1 MRQDNIQVQVC
12 HLQYYKINKTDLKK
26 DHNHERSLTF
36 LNNSALDNWTKNNN
50 TMTEKLF
57 IRLTSALLLLC
68 FTGTSHSE
76 EIHREAPQCTLTPL
90 NNSQTF
96 NLQQF
101 KGKVV
106 YVDFW
111 ASWCGP
117 CAQSFPFMNNLDRDL
132 KDQGLQ
138 VIGVNLDENIDEAKQ
153 FLDKRPASFITAVDA
168 EQQCAK
174 NFDVKAM
181 PSSYLIDRKGV
192 IRHVHL
198 GFRPGEAEEF
208 RILVEQLLA
217 EKPVAP

>member
-1 MRQDNIQVQVC
+1 MIHQLI
-12 HLQYYKINKTDLKK
+12 
-26 DHNHERSLTF
+26 
-36 LNNSALDNWTKNNN
+36 
-50 TMTEKLF
+50 
-57 IRLTSALLLLC
+57 IRLSRALLLFSLATTAYAGELPRETPNC
-68 FTGTSHSE
+68 ALTSLNDT
-76 EIHREAPQCTLTPL
+76 QPL
-90 NNSQTF
+90 

-101 KGKVV
+101 RGKVV

-117 CAQSFPFMNNLDRDL
+117 CAQSFPFMNDLDRDL